1 MFLLE
6 QRWWPDQPN
15 ETALNIATPNVVL
28 KLSVLLRPGWREQH
42 HLIRLAMASLVTLRD
57 WFMDCFDEQLH
68 RESRSIIQDALLVFQ
83 TAVDLFD
90 LYDAT
95 QEPPAP
101 TRPADEPPPTSTPT
115 AGSWDIELFVWSY
128 VHRILDDVGIIWM
141 RSFSDLW
148 CMWHLIG
155 HARCMIRFAPHVK
168 RRASNSRQRLSR
180 WYHVCSVFLF
190 YCDVFGFRVWSWLY
204 LNAPMIYMF
213 DIYNDV

>member
-95 QEPPAP
+95 QELPAP

-115 AGSWDIELFVWSY
+115 AG
-128 VHRILDDVGIIWM
+128 
-141 RSFSDLW
+141 
-148 CMWHLIG
+148 
-155 HARCMIRFAPHVK
+155 
-168 RRASNSRQRLSR
+168 N
-180 WYHVCSVFLF
+180 
-190 YCDVFGFRVWSWLY
+190 
-204 LNAPMIYMF
+204 
-213 DIYNDV
+213 